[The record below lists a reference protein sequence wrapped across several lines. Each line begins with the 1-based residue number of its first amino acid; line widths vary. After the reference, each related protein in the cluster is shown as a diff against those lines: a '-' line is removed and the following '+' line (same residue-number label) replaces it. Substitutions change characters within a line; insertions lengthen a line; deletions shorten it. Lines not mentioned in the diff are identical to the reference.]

1 MCVSVHICNHQFT
14 YRPTVSEVIQNGII
28 SPTAFEESC
37 KFEPLEL
44 YLNCFIDMDGKNMDL
59 EASTVS
65 GILTLNNGQDIA
77 NSSCKQTKEVI
88 IYNSEPTE
96 MFANSFIN
104 CCIKIFIIIILH
116 VSAVSI

>member
-1 MCVSVHICNHQFT
+1 MSVSVHICNHQFT

-65 GILTLNNGQDIA
+65 GILTLNNGQDIV
-77 NSSCKQTKEVI
+77 NSSCKQTKEVT
-88 IYNSEPTE
+88 IYNSESTE
-96 MFANSFIN
+96 MYSECFIGTL
-104 CCIKIFIIIILH
+104 IFLKYS
-116 VSAVSI
+116 VA